1 MGYNGLVD
9 RITKNIETG
18 FKQPDIK
25 KGKQSDKV
33 AAYKALDITVFFAK
47 HGSFGGMMN
56 SSTMFLNANLQGSM
70 KFINAIDL
78 LVNGRDSMNQENR
91 RLQKEMWFKLAL
103 TVAMALGSAYRG
115 KDDED
120 YKRAPK
126 WERETYWIF
135 PGGLRMAKDEIFGR
149 SIGSAVETAY
159 LKYLEEGKL
168 DIGDVGEILKDI
180 AVSFKPNS
188 LIPAFIDTYGIGVGM
203 NIDTFRG
210 KDIVKDYLK
219 KKPGPDQKDAYT
231 HNLAVDISKV
241 IKNTFNV
248 DISAKMVDYVIQKQ
262 FTNAAKYI
270 NDLYDVFAGYKDKEL
285 PRGGKYGYIKDDV
298 PRVLRNVTGTFVTS
312 RTTLRQVDEFREEY
326 SKLEKMTHDT
336 AYNPMS
342 DEDIIKWTR
351 YKESKKEI
359 DHLGKML
366 TELKEKD
373 WSKEKKEQIKNQ
385 IQDAIVSVAY
395 FAKTGK
401 NLNKKQ

>member
-1 MGYNGLVD
+1 
-9 RITKNIETG
+9 
-18 FKQPDIK
+18 
-25 KGKQSDKV
+25 
-33 AAYKALDITVFFAK
+33 
-47 HGSFGGMMN
+47 
-56 SSTMFLNANLQGSM
+56 
-70 KFINAIDL
+70 
-78 LVNGRDSMNQENR
+78 
-91 RLQKEMWFKLAL
+91 
-103 TVAMALGSAYRG
+103 
-115 KDDED
+115 
-120 YKRAPK
+120 
-126 WERETYWIF
+126 
-135 PGGLRMAKDEIFGR
+135 
-149 SIGSAVETAY
+149 
-159 LKYLEEGKL
+159 
-168 DIGDVGEILKDI
+168 
-180 AVSFKPNS
+180 
-188 LIPAFIDTYGIGVGM
+188 M

-336 AYNPMS
+336 AYNPMR
-342 DEDIIKWTR
+342 DEDIIKWAR

-385 IQDAIVSVAY
+385 IQDAMVSVAY